1 MCPGTSPP
9 QHNGRGRILTARE
22 VIEEAVRAWEDG
34 DEKAFWRL
42 LAEDVE
48 YSVIGTT
55 EASGTY
61 KSRQAFFEG
70 ALFPM
75 SALMSESPIPAEID
89 IIAEGARVVLMWT
102 GKGGVMKNGVPYE
115 NKYCW
120 VLDVE
125 DGRIVRVKA
134 YLDTE
139 LVTALFNQ

>member
-1 MCPGTSPP
+1 MG
-9 QHNGRGRILTARE
+9 ARE
-22 VIEEAVRAWEDG
+22 LIESAVQAWVDG

-48 YSVIGTT
+48 YSVIGSTP
-55 EASGTY
+55 ASGKY
-61 KSRQAFFEG
+61 EGRRAFFEG

-75 SALMSESPIPAEID
+75 SALVAESPCPTEID
-89 IIAEGARVVLMWT
+89 IIAEGPRVVLMWK
-102 GKGGVMKNGVPYE
+102 GEGGVMKSGAPY
-115 NKYCW
+115 NNSYCW

-125 DGRIVRVKA
+125 AGQIKRVKA

>member
-1 MCPGTSPP
+1 MGER
-9 QHNGRGRILTARE
+9 QDMTARE
-22 VIEEAVRAWEDG
+22 IVEKAVEAWVAG

-55 EASGTY
+55 PASGTY
-61 KSRQAFFEG
+61 RGRQAFFEG

-75 SALMSESPIPAEID
+75 SALMSQSPTPTEID
-89 IIAEGARVVLMWT
+89 ILADGNRVVLMWT
-102 GKGGVMKNGVPYE
+102 GAGGVMLNGAPYE
-115 NKYCW
+115 NRYCW

-125 DGRIVRVKA
+125 EGEIKRVKA

-139 LVTALFNQ
+139 LVTALFNQTESEAAKA